1 MNGTQHVNVG
11 LVFVGKKNRS
21 CLDEHFRGLS
31 GLSPLIDG
39 FEKISAN
46 KTFDRLVSCIS
57 HLFRGLAFA
66 ALLWEAHFPEG
77 MVKEICEDWFVE
89 SSICGGDFW

>member
-1 MNGTQHVNVG
+1 MSA
-11 LVFVGKKNRS
+11 LFS
-21 CLDEHFRGLS
+21 LDEHFRGLS